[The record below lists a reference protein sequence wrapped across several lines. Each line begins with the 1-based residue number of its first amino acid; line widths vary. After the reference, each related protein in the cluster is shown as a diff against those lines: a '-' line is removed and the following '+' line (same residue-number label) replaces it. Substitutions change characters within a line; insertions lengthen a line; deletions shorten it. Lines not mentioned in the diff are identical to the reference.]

1 MSQIDSPSVS
11 QAQLPMVSHAEVAPP
26 ASRRAPSVSSR
37 TSRSRHHHRGR
48 SHHGGSNHTPLNEF
62 PFFAITGDVEMVI
75 ACDGLEKRYLLH
87 RLILGQFSGFFEAG
101 MSDEWSRSHVPAAP
115 PPPQGA
121 LTVIGEEASEVG
133 QPPVLRPE
141 QMSAPGRKRWRYE
154 LDWAN
159 LEEDEEPML
168 IQKVCTQLM
177 LRRSTLTAAASIWWT
192 IHCLLPTVDSTTTS
206 TPDEPV
212 ILPLGCKLDI
222 GKSWSITTF
231 GRASRSGA
239 KQHAHSRLR

>member
-11 QAQLPMVSHAEVAPP
+11 QAQLPMVSHPEIAPP

-48 SHHGGSNHTPLNEF
+48 SHHGGTSHTPQNEF
-62 PFFAITGDVEMVI
+62 PFFAVTGDVEVVI

-101 MSDEWSRSHVPAAP
+101 MSDEWSRNHIPAP

-121 LTVIGEEASEVG
+121 LTVIGEDGSEVG
-133 QPPVLRPE
+133 QQPPVVRPE
-141 QMSAPGRKRWRYE
+141 HIQAPGRKRWRYE

-168 IQKVCTQLM
+168 IQKVCLQRVLDR
-177 LRRSTLTAAASIWWT
+177 LALTCIGPIWRT
-192 IHCLLPTVDSTTTS
+192 VHCIVPAVHSATTS
-206 TPDEPV
+206 TSNEPV
-212 ILPLGCKLDI
+212 VLPLSRKPDLGQ
-222 GKSWSITTF
+222 SWGTTAI
-231 GRASRSGA
+231 R
-239 KQHAHSRLR
+239 

>member
-11 QAQLPMVSHAEVAPP
+11 QAQLPMVSHAEIAPP

-48 SHHGGSNHTPLNEF
+48 SHHGGSNNTPQNEF
-62 PFFAITGDVEMVI
+62 PFFALTGDVEMVI

-101 MSDEWSRSHVPAAP
+101 MSDEWSRGHAPAAA

-121 LTVIGEEASEVG
+121 MIVIGEETSEVG
-133 QPPVLRPE
+133 QQPQIVRPD
-141 QMSAPGRKRWRYE
+141 QIHAPSRKRWRYE

-168 IQKVCTQLM
+168 IQKV
-177 LRRSTLTAAASIWWT
+177 S
-192 IHCLLPTVDSTTTS
+192 
-206 TPDEPV
+206 
-212 ILPLGCKLDI
+212 
-222 GKSWSITTF
+222 
-231 GRASRSGA
+231 SRMPY
-239 KQHAHSRLR
+239 